1 MIDNEKKVE
10 KFITVIAIK
19 KQDNEKEAW
28 ESLDEL
34 KDLIK
39 TAGGEVIMGIVQKVE
54 KIHAGYYIGSGKIE
68 EIKELIKIHDAAGV
82 VFDDELSPIQLRNL
96 TDEFQVKVM
105 DRTKVILD
113 IFASRAS
120 SKEGKLQ
127 VEMAQLKYNSTRLIG
142 FGAMLSR
149 QGGGSSGGGENNKGA
164 GETKLELDK
173 RKIRARIDILENE
186 LKEIERHRKLI
197 RDRREKDAT
206 PIVALVGYTNAG
218 KSTLLNQLSGSDICA
233 KDELFATLD
242 PTTRK
247 VELPGG
253 KEILLTDTVG
263 FIRKLPHHLVK
274 AFHSTLEEA
283 KYADVILHVMDA
295 SSDQLATHQKVV
307 YETLNKLKIE
317 GIPIIAVY
325 NKLDKVEE
333 DYPRDEV
340 AEYEAHISAKDG
352 KGCEE
357 LLETIEQIL
366 YTNMQSF
373 TIEIPYSEAAA
384 LKFCH
389 DYGEKLQEEYTN
401 NGIKLSGYIPNDKYY
416 KITQWLV

>member
-1 MIDNEKKVE
+1 M
-10 KFITVIAIK
+10 
-19 KQDNEKEAW
+19 
-28 ESLDEL
+28 
-34 KDLIK
+34 
-39 TAGGEVIMGIVQKVE
+39 
-54 KIHAGYYIGSGKIE
+54 
-68 EIKELIKIHDAAGV
+68 
-82 VFDDELSPIQLRNL
+82 
-96 TDEFQVKVM
+96 
-105 DRTKVILD
+105 
-113 IFASRAS
+113 
-120 SKEGKLQ
+120 
-127 VEMAQLKYNSTRLIG
+127 
-142 FGAMLSR
+142 
-149 QGGGSSGGGENNKGA
+149 
-164 GETKLELDK
+164 
-173 RKIRARIDILENE
+173 
-186 LKEIERHRKLI
+186 
-197 RDRREKDAT
+197 
-206 PIVALVGYTNAG
+206 
-218 KSTLLNQLSGSDICA
+218 
-233 KDELFATLD
+233 D

-340 AEYEAHISAKDG
+340 AEYEAHISAKAG